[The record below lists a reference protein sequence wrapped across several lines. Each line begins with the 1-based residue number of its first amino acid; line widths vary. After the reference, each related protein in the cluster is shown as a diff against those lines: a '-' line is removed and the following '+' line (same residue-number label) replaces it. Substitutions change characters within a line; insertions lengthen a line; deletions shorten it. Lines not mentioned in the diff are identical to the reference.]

1 MLEMLKHM
9 PGTETLGSMNQEI
22 ANLAPE
28 DYNEDGVYTRVCTQ
42 FSWGSRYT
50 VPFNHSSDAINCIA
64 ATLGKLGK

>member
-28 DYNEDGVYTRVCTQ
+28 DYNEDGVYTRVCT
-42 FSWGSRYT
+42 
-50 VPFNHSSDAINCIA
+50 
-64 ATLGKLGK
+64 